1 MPDGPETEQ
10 PEEPK
15 PEKPDKPS
23 KPEDLDEND
32 CIIFSD
38 AVLEK
43 GLLAIKPRLTS
54 MVMEKFR
61 LAKLPK
67 CEKLI

>member
-1 MPDGPETEQ
+1 MKQNYLVAVIVATTLFFTGCDKQENAPVVPDGPETEQ

-32 CIIFSD
+32 
-38 AVLEK
+38 
-43 GLLAIKPRLTS
+43 
-54 MVMEKFR
+54 
-61 LAKLPK
+61 
-67 CEKLI
+67 